1 MGDYSDVRD
10 HIRRS
15 FKTRNLIVSPKAQH
29 PASALCEDP
38 TTVGPD
44 FVSLHEMAFCDMGNK
59 KWYKLCDEENGLLD
73 NCFALDI
80 VNRTL
85 TGLFSHPKA
94 LGLVNELF
102 SYDRVFEW
110 D

>member
-1 MGDYSDVRD
+1 
-10 HIRRS
+10 
-15 FKTRNLIVSPKAQH
+15 
-29 PASALCEDP
+29 
-38 TTVGPD
+38 
-44 FVSLHEMAFCDMGNK
+44 MAFCDMGNK
-59 KWYKLCDEENGLLD
+59 KWYELCDEENGLLD